1 MAGKVVS
8 EMFSVSFKYHI
19 PLEINNYHLII
30 HSFNNIED
38 LLWAFLDLLEFTQYL
53 FIQYVLFEYLPQT
66 QHCSSLLSIRLYFL
80 PRTIIWRWSA
90 TGTCLWPW
98 SPIQTFSFFQHF
110 TTNPRLFTL
119 LLWLKFFQ
127 SRGHFKFNWVIL
139 WKKKKDGQGNK
150 NLSSSPGLT
159 TYYISILN
167 MSTSPC
173 LFCTFNMRII
183 ILTSQY

>member
-1 MAGKVVS
+1 
-8 EMFSVSFKYHI
+8 MFSVSFKYHI
-19 PLEINNYHLII
+19 SLEINNYHLII
-30 HSFNNIED
+30 HSFNNIEN
-38 LLWAFLDLLEFTQYL
+38 LLWALLDLLEFTQYL

-66 QHCSSLLSIRLYFL
+66 QHCSSLLSTRLYFL

-119 LLWLKFFQ
+119 LLWLEFFQ

-139 WKKKKDGQGNK
+139 WKKKWWTRRQKLEFQSWTHYLLYLHLKHVNFS
-150 NLSSSPGLT
+150 LSVLH
-159 TYYISILN
+159 
-167 MSTSPC
+167 
-173 LFCTFNMRII
+173 F
-183 ILTSQY
+183 